1 MLLNE
6 GSKWDQ
12 PIRTMVRDIVTII
25 KNDDT
30 GSWLLPI
37 DVSDN
42 TEYKFYNTP
51 GVQIYFDWDYDYN
64 IDGEYYLNGDYDGNT
79 DTMNVIL
86 MINPKYHPQ
95 SMYDIV
101 ADLNDI
107 VRHEYEHHLQ
117 EWGYADEEETGKDS
131 RRGISYYLKKNEIP
145 AEIEGFRRIVK
156 LRKETPEKVIKDW
169 FQRHKNIH
177 KFSDKQL
184 SRLLPQLV
192 DYYYKYYPKSK

>member
-1 MLLNE
+1 MILNE
-6 GSKWDQ
+6 SSKWDA
-12 PIRTMVRDIVTII
+12 PVRKMVRDITDII
-25 KNDDT
+25 KKDDT
-30 GSWLLPI
+30 GSWLLPDEI
-37 DVSDN
+37 SDDE
-42 TEYKFYNTP
+42 EYVFHNTP
-51 GVQIYFDWDYDYN
+51 GVQIYFDWDYDYK
-64 IDGEYYLNGDYDGNT
+64 IDDRYYLNGDYDGET
-79 DTMNVIL
+79 DTMRVHL
-86 MINPKYHPQ
+86 VINPKYHPQ

-107 VRHEYEHHLQ
+107 IRHEYEHHLQ

-156 LRKETPEKVIKDW
+156 LRKETPEKVITDW

-184 SRLLPQLV
+184 SNLIPKLI
-192 DYYYKYYPKSK
+192 DYYYEYYPKK